1 MTVKIGTNGSGDH
14 AVSANFLAGYQVPT
28 GTFDEMRGPDGAVR
42 PAWAALLQAPDFAS
56 AATVEQR
63 WQLAERL
70 IRENGVTYN
79 VYGDPKGLARP
90 WPLDPL
96 PAIVPAAEWRGIE
109 AGLAQRARLLDR
121 LLADLYGPQTVLKDG
136 TLPPALVFANPG
148 FLRPCLGIA
157 PPDGVQLHLA
167 AFDLGRQPD
176 GTWIVLDDRTQ
187 APSGAGYA
195 LENRMVLSRSLPD
208 AFRAQPVERV
218 SSFFR
223 ALRETLARAA
233 AAAAARSRG
242 SSSEP
247 RIVLLTPGPYNETY
261 FEHAYLARYLGYQ
274 LVAGEDLTVRYDR
287 VYLKTLGGLQPVD
300 GILRR
305 LDEDF
310 CDPLWLKSDS
320 SLGAAGLVAAAR
332 RGHVAILNPLGSGL
346 VEGAGLIPYLPA
358 LAEKLLGE
366 RLLLPQ
372 AETRWLGAPGAT
384 DDLDQALAN
393 QVVKPAFVGMDAS
406 PVYPEHL
413 DAERRA
419 ALIERIRAAPQ
430 RWALQRHLPLSTVP
444 AWVDGRAVPRE
455 LVLRAYVTADQGG
468 GHKVMPGGLARVAPE
483 AGRLMVS
490 LQFGGGSKDVWIV
503 GDRPSEHVS
512 LWQAQPDAVELKR
525 HAADLPSRVA
535 DNLFWLGR
543 YAERAE
549 ITIRLVRAARQRAL
563 PDLNNPGG
571 PAVAPLRECL
581 AGLGFVLAEGPPQ
594 PAAIMA
600 GLAQPVEALHRA
612 ATTVRD
618 RLSMDTWRVLN
629 ALPALGELDQILQ
642 RLAAFNGLAM
652 ENMTRGLGWR
662 FLEIGRRLER
672 AYQTLAFVRILGQ
685 AVGPSEPALLEA
697 LLEVADSTMTYRAR
711 YFMGLKPAGVF
722 DLVLADEAN
731 PRAVA
736 FQLLAIHDHMAALP
750 RERHGVAITPEAQA
764 TAGAIAALRQV
775 DMVKIARG
783 GPNEG
788 DGRPKLATLCR
799 SLMCDLAE
807 ISDLLSES
815 YFKHAAAEPLTAS
828 SQPARA

>member
-1 MTVKIGTNGSGDH
+1 MC
-14 AVSANFLAGYQVPT
+14 
-28 GTFDEMRGPDGAVR
+28 GPDGAVR
-42 PAWAALLQAPDFAS
+42 PAWAALLEAPDFAS
-56 AATVEQR
+56 AATVESR

-96 PAIVPAAEWRGIE
+96 PAIVPAAEWRGVE

-136 TLPPALVFANPG
+136 TLPPALLFANPG
-148 FLRPCLGIA
+148 FLRPCYGIE
-157 PPDGVQLHLA
+157 PPDGVRLHLA
-167 AFDLGRQPD
+167 AFDLGRMPD
-176 GTWIVLDDRTQ
+176 GSWVVLDDRTQ

-242 SSSEP
+242 SASDP

-320 SLGAAGLVAAAR
+320 SLGVAGLVAAAR
-332 RGHVAILNPLGSGL
+332 RGHVAILNPLGSGA
-346 VEGAGLIPYLPA
+346 VEGAGLIPDLPA

-372 AETRWLGAPGAT
+372 AETRWLGAPGAV
-384 DDLDQALAN
+384 DDLDRALADR
-393 QVVKPAFVGMDAS
+393 VVKPAFAGMDAS
-406 PVYPEHL
+406 PVHPEHL
-413 DAERRA
+413 DATRRA
-419 ALIERIRAAPQ
+419 DLIARIQAAPH
-430 RWALQRHLPLSTVP
+430 RWALQDHLPLSSVPVWIDGRTVP
-444 AWVDGRAVPRE
+444 RG
-455 LVLRAYVTADQGG
+455 LVLRAYVTADRDGR
-468 GHKVMPGGLARVAPE
+468 HKVMPGGLARVAPE

-490 LQFGGGSKDVWIV
+490 LQAGGGSKDVWIV

-512 LWQAQPDAVELKR
+512 LWQSQPDAVELKR

-549 ITIRLVRAARQRAL
+549 ITIRLVRAARQRGL

-581 AGLGFVLAEGPPQ
+581 ANLGFV
-594 PAAIMA
+594 
-600 GLAQPVEALHRA
+600 
-612 ATTVRD
+612 
-618 RLSMDTWRVLN
+618 
-629 ALPALGELDQILQ
+629 
-642 RLAAFNGLAM
+642 
-652 ENMTRGLGWR
+652 
-662 FLEIGRRLER
+662 
-672 AYQTLAFVRILGQ
+672 LGQ
-685 AVGPSEPALLEA
+685 AVGPTEPALLEA
-697 LLEVADSTMTYRAR
+697 LLEIADSSMTYRAR
-711 YFMGLKPAGVF
+711 YFMGLKPAAVL

-736 FQLLAIHDHMAALP
+736 FQLVAISQHLAALP
-750 RERHGVAITPEAQA
+750 RERHGRAATPETRA
-764 TAGAIAALRQV
+764 TAAVMAALRRA

-783 GPNEG
+783 GPAET
-788 DGRPKLATLCR
+788 DGRPKLDKLCT
-799 SLMCDLAE
+799 SLTADLAE
-807 ISDLLSES
+807 ISDLLSEA
-815 YFKHAAAEPLTAS
+815 YFKHAVAEPLAAVA

>member
-1 MTVKIGTNGSGDH
+1 VNAS
-14 AVSANFLAGYQVPT
+14 FLAGYQVPA
-28 GTFDEMRGPDGAVR
+28 GLFDEMRSPDGTVR
-42 PAWAALLQAPDFAS
+42 PTWTALLQAPDFAS
-56 AATVEQR
+56 AETVEAR
-63 WQLAERL
+63 WRLAERL

-90 WPLDPL
+90 WPVDPL
-96 PAIVPAAEWRGIE
+96 PVLISAEEWRGIE
-109 AGLAQRARLLDR
+109 AGLAQRTRLLDR
-121 LLADLYGPQTVLKDG
+121 LLADLYGPQTVLREG
-136 TLPPALVFANPG
+136 ILPPALVFANPG
-148 FLRPCLGIA
+148 FLRPCHGIQ
-157 PPDGVQLHLA
+157 PPGGVRLHLA
-167 AFDLGRQPD
+167 AFDLGRLPD
-176 GTWIVLDDRTQ
+176 GTWVVLDDRTQ

-218 SSFFR
+218 SVFFR
-223 ALRETLARAA
+223 ALRETLSRAA
-233 AAAAARSRG
+233 MAAAARSRG
-242 SSSEP
+242 ATSDP

-320 SLGAAGLVAAAR
+320 SLGVAGLVAAAR

-358 LAEKLLGE
+358 LAERLLGE
-366 RLLLPQ
+366 PLLLPQ
-372 AETRWLGAPGAT
+372 AATRWLGAPGAI
-384 DDLDQALAN
+384 DDLDQALAD
-393 QVVKPAFVGMDAS
+393 QVVKPAFVGLDVS

-413 DAERRA
+413 DTDRRA
-419 ALIERIRAAPQ
+419 ALVERIRAAPQ
-430 RWALQRHLPLSTVP
+430 RWALQQHLPLSTVP
-444 AWVDGRAVPRE
+444 TWVDGQIVARE
-455 LVLRAYVTADQGG
+455 LVLRAYVTADRDGA
-468 GHKVMPGGLARVAPE
+468 HKVMPGGLGRVAPE

-490 LQFGGGSKDVWIV
+490 MQSGGGSKDVWIV
-503 GDRPSEHVS
+503 GARSTEHVS
-512 LWQAQPDAVELKR
+512 LWQTQPDTVELKR

-535 DNLFWLGR
+535 DNLYWLGR
-543 YAERAE
+543 YAERVE
-549 ITIRLVRAARQRAL
+549 ITIRLVRAARLRSL

-581 AGLGFVLAEGPPQ
+581 AGLGFNLAEGPPQ

-600 GLAQPVEALHRA
+600 GLSPPIEALHRA

-629 ALPALGELDQILQ
+629 ALPALGELDQMLQ

-672 AYQTLAFVRILGQ
+672 AYQTLAFVRVLGRTL
-685 AVGPSEPALLEA
+685 GPTEPALLEA
-697 LLEVADSTMTYRAR
+697 LLEIADSSMTYRSR

-736 FQLLAIHDHMAALP
+736 FQLVAIGEHIAALP
-750 RERHGVAITPEAQA
+750 RERHGVPVTPEAQA
-764 TAGAIAALRQV
+764 SAGALAALRRA
-775 DMVKIARG
+775 DMVKIARTRSDDG
-783 GPNEG
+783 E
-788 DGRPKLATLCR
+788 GRPKLDQLCR
-799 SLMCDLAE
+799 GLMTDLAE
-807 ISDLLSES
+807 ISDMLSDS
-815 YFKHAAAEPLTAS
+815 YFKHAAAEPLDAA

>member
-1 MTVKIGTNGSGDH
+1 MSTS
-14 AVSANFLAGYQVPT
+14 FLAGYQVPA
-28 GTFDEMRGPDGAVR
+28 GTFDEMRGADGTVR
-42 PAWAALLQAPDFAS
+42 PSWAALLEAPDFAS
-56 AATVEQR
+56 AETVESR
-63 WQLAERL
+63 WRLAERL

-90 WPLDPL
+90 WPVDPL
-96 PAIVPAAEWRGIE
+96 PVMVPAAEWRRIE

-121 LLADLYGPQTVLKDG
+121 LLADLYGPQTVLRDG

-148 FLRPCLGIA
+148 FLRPCHGMQ

-167 AFDLGRQPD
+167 AFDLGRRAD

-218 SSFFR
+218 SIFFR
-223 ALRETLARAA
+223 TLRETLARAA

-242 SSSEP
+242 SSVEP

-261 FEHAYLARYLGYQ
+261 FEHAYLARYLGYP

-320 SLGAAGLVAAAR
+320 SLGVAGLVAAAR

-358 LAEKLLGE
+358 LARRLLGE
-366 RLLLPQ
+366 ELLLPQ
-372 AETRWLGAPGAT
+372 AETRWFGMPGAT
-384 DDLDQALAN
+384 DDLDQALVG
-393 QVVKPAFVGMDAS
+393 QVVKPAFVGLDAS
-406 PVYPEHL
+406 PIHPDHL
-413 DAERRA
+413 DADRRK
-419 ALIERIRAAPQ
+419 ALIERIKAAPH

-444 AWVDGRAVPRE
+444 TWVDGQAVARE
-455 LVLRAYVTADQGG
+455 LVLRAYVAADRDG
-468 GHKVMPGGLARVAPE
+468 GHKVMPSGLGRVAPE

-490 LQFGGGSKDVWIV
+490 MQSGGGSKDVWIV

-535 DNLFWLGR
+535 DNLYWLGR

-549 ITIRLVRAARQRAL
+549 ITIRLVRAARQRSL

-581 AGLGFVLAEGPPQ
+581 ASLGFLLAEGPPQ

-600 GLAQPVEALHRA
+600 GLAQPIEALHRS

-629 ALPALGELDQILQ
+629 ALPALGELDQMLQ
-642 RLAAFNGLAM
+642 RLAAFNGLVM

-672 AYQTLAFVRILGQ
+672 AYQTLSFVRVLGR
-685 AVGPSEPALLEA
+685 AVGPTEPALLEA
-697 LLEVADSTMTYRAR
+697 LLEVADSSMTYRAR

-736 FQLLAIHDHMAALP
+736 FQLNAIGEHIAALP
-750 RERHGVAITPEAQA
+750 RERHGVRATPEAQA
-764 TAGAIAALRQV
+764 TAGMIAALRRA

-783 GPNEG
+783 GPDEAL
-788 DGRPKLATLCR
+788 GRPKLDKLCQ
-799 SLMCDLAE
+799 SLTADLAE
-807 ISDLLSES
+807 TSDLLSES
-815 YFKHAAAEPLTAS
+815 YFKHAAAEPLIAT

>member
-1 MTVKIGTNGSGDH
+1 MANIVANGSGDH
-14 AVSANFLAGYQVPT
+14 AVSANFLAGYQVPA
-28 GTFDEMRGPDGAVR
+28 GTFDEMHGPDGTVR
-42 PAWAALLQAPDFAS
+42 PAWAALLDTPDFAS
-56 AATVEQR
+56 AAAIEQR
-63 WQLAERL
+63 WEQAERL

-96 PAIVPAAEWRGIE
+96 PAVVSAAEWRRLE

-121 LLADLYGPQTVLKDG
+121 LLADLYGPQTVLRDG

-148 FLRPCLGIA
+148 FLRPCHGIQ

-167 AFDLGRQPD
+167 AFDLGRLAD
-176 GTWIVLDDRTQ
+176 GSWIVLDDRTQ

-218 SSFFR
+218 SGFFR
-223 ALRETLARAA
+223 ALRETLGRAA
-233 AAAAARSRG
+233 SAAAARSRG

-261 FEHAYLARYLGYQ
+261 FEHHYLARYLGYQ

-320 SLGAAGLVAAAR
+320 SLGVAGLVAAAR
-332 RGHVAILNPLGSGL
+332 RGHVAIFNPLGSGL

-358 LAEKLLGE
+358 LAERLLDE
-366 RLLLPQ
+366 QLLLPQ
-372 AETRWLGAPGAT
+372 AETRWLGLPGAI
-384 DDLDQALAN
+384 DDLECQLKER
-393 QVVKPAFVGMDAS
+393 VVKPAFVGGDTS
-406 PVYPEHL
+406 PVHPDHL
-413 DAERRA
+413 DATSRA
-419 ALIERIRAAPQ
+419 ALVERMRAAPH
-430 RWALQRHLPLSTVP
+430 RWALQRHLQLSTVP
-444 AWVDGRAVPRE
+444 AWVDGQVVARE
-455 LVLRAYVTADQGG
+455 LVLRAYVTADRDG
-468 GHKVMPGGLARVAPE
+468 GHKVMPGGLGRVAPE

-490 LQFGGGSKDVWIV
+490 MQSGGGSKDVWIV

-535 DNLFWLGR
+535 DNLYWLGR

-549 ITIRLVRAARQRAL
+549 ITIRLVRAARHRSL

-581 AGLGFVLAEGPPQ
+581 AGLGFALAEGPPQ
-594 PAAIMA
+594 SAAIMA
-600 GLAQPVEALHRA
+600 GLTHPIEALHRA
-612 ATTVRD
+612 ATSVRD

-629 ALPALGELDQILQ
+629 ALPALGELDQMLQ
-642 RLAAFNGLAM
+642 RLAAFNGLVM

-672 AYQTLAFVRILGQ
+672 AYQTLAFVRVLGCST
-685 AVGPSEPALLEA
+685 GPAEPALLEA
-697 LLEVADSTMTYRAR
+697 LLEAADSSMTYRSR
-711 YFMGLKPAGVF
+711 YFMGLKPAGVL

-731 PRAVA
+731 PRSVA
-736 FQLLAIHDHMAALP
+736 FQLLAIADHLAALP
-750 RERHGVAITPEAQA
+750 RERHGVPVTPEAQA
-764 TAGAIAALRQV
+764 TAGVIAALRQA
-775 DMVKIARG
+775 DMVKVARG
-783 GPNEG
+783 GPDEESA
-788 DGRPKLATLCR
+788 RPKLDRLCYG
-799 SLMCDLAE
+799 LMTDLAE
-807 ISDLLSES
+807 ISDLLSAS
-815 YFKHAAAEPLTAS
+815 YFKHAAAEPLVAS

>member
-1 MTVKIGTNGSGDH
+1 VTKS
-14 AVSANFLAGYQVPT
+14 FLAGYQVPA
-28 GTFDEMRGPDGAVR
+28 GTYNEMCGPDGAVR
-42 PAWAALLQAPDFAS
+42 PAWAALLKAPDFAS
-56 AATVEQR
+56 AATVESR
-63 WQLAERL
+63 WQLAERM

-90 WPLDPL
+90 WPVDPL
-96 PAIVPAAEWRGIE
+96 PAIVPAAEWRQIE
-109 AGLAQRARLLDR
+109 TGLAQRARLLDR
-121 LLADLYGPQTVLKDG
+121 LLADLYGPQTVLKNG
-136 TLPPALVFANPG
+136 TLPPALLFANPG
-148 FLRPCLGIA
+148 FLRPCHGIQ

-167 AFDLGRQPD
+167 AFDLGRMPD
-176 GTWIVLDDRTQ
+176 GSWVVLDDRTQ

-208 AFRAQPVERV
+208 AFRAQPVERI
-218 SSFFR
+218 SGFFR
-223 ALRETLARAA
+223 ALRETLSRAASAA
-233 AAAAARSRG
+233 AAKSRG
-242 SSSEP
+242 SGAEP

-320 SLGAAGLVAAAR
+320 SLGVAGLVAAAR
-332 RGHVAILNPLGSGL
+332 RGHVAILNPLGSGA

-358 LAEKLLGE
+358 LARRLLGE
-366 RLLLPQ
+366 ELLLPQ
-372 AETRWLGAPGAT
+372 AETRWLGAPGALDT
-384 DDLDQALAN
+384 LEADLPDR
-393 QVVKPAFVGMDAS
+393 VVKPAFAGTDAS
-406 PVYPEHL
+406 PVYPDHL
-413 DAERRA
+413 DPARRA
-419 ALIERIRAAPQ
+419 ELIARIRATPQ
-430 RWALQRHLPLSTVP
+430 RWALQDQLPLSSVP
-444 AWVDGRAVPRE
+444 AWVDGKAVPRG
-455 LVLRAYVTADQGG
+455 LVLRAYVTSDQDGA
-468 GHKVMPGGLARVAPE
+468 HKVMPGGLARVAPE

-490 LQFGGGSKDVWIV
+490 LQSGGGSKDVWIV

-512 LWQAQPDAVELKR
+512 LWQSQPDAVELKR

-543 YAERAE
+543 YAERTE
-549 ITIRLVRAARQRAL
+549 ITIRLVRAARQRGL

-581 AGLGFVLAEGPPQ
+581 APLGFVLAEGPPR

-600 GLAQPVEALHRA
+600 GLSQPIEALHRA

-629 ALPALGELDQILQ
+629 ALPALGELDQLLQ
-642 RLAAFNGLAM
+642 RLAAFNGLVM

-672 AYQTLAFVRILGQ
+672 AYQTLAFTRVLCQ
-685 AVGPSEPALLEA
+685 AVGPTEPALLDA
-697 LLEVADSTMTYRAR
+697 LLEVADSSMTYRAR
-711 YFMGLKPAGVF
+711 YFMGLKPAAVL
-722 DLVLADEAN
+722 DLVLADESN

-736 FQLLAIHDHMAALP
+736 FQLLAISQHLAALP
-750 RERHGVAITPEAQA
+750 RERHGTSTTPEAQA
-764 TAGAIAALRQV
+764 TAAVMAALRRA

-783 GPNEG
+783 GPTEK
-788 DGRPKLATLCR
+788 DGRPKLDRLCIGLT
-799 SLMCDLAE
+799 SDLAE
-807 ISDLLSES
+807 ISDLLSEA
-815 YFKHAAAEPLTAS
+815 YFKHAAAEPLATATS
-828 SQPARA
+828 HPARA